1 MHSVPNDDKEAWFRN
16 FSCRKFPEVI
26 FRRLPSRKISAHK
39 VSGVYSRIYHFV
51 RKILAIMFA
60 FQIAL
65 TAIISLLSPSLALMP
80 LEVVRFPTTLSASFT
95 SSNATAAHSCPTVTS
110 TVRAHECFKNV
121 QVCPDPGTVRT
132 TTVPCGCPASAAAT
146 TVTACP
152 GCGGVRWMTV
162 TAGGC

>member
-1 MHSVPNDDKEAWFRN
+1 MASVRRYYQQVIAAWSESGSRGQSKGAAVARFCPLCALSSGVFDTATKLLIGMEGTALTNDGRLNQCETGASTLKSKPHSRSETHHRSVMHSVPNDDKEAWFRN

-65 TAIISLLSPSLALMP
+65 TAII
-80 LEVVRFPTTLSASFT
+80 R
-95 SSNATAAHSCPTVTS
+95 
-110 TVRAHECFKNV
+110 
-121 QVCPDPGTVRT
+121 
-132 TTVPCGCPASAAAT
+132 
-146 TVTACP
+146 
-152 GCGGVRWMTV
+152 
-162 TAGGC
+162 